1 MHRLKSSFLLLL
13 FTLLVSFLL
22 GEIIV
27 RLFVV
32 QETKRL
38 ATYDKELG
46 WRGTPNGEGT
56 FIRLRDDIR
65 TPFRFNNIGVR
76 DDDYLPKQS
85 GQKRLVLLGDSFVES
100 LEVAVERTFHAL
112 LEKQFQTSGAP
123 IADVA
128 ILASQGYSTAQE
140 VLALRKFQDIIQ
152 PDYVF
157 LVFYTGNDFEN
168 NLRRKFAFL
177 NKEKE
182 LVFPPNKD
190 SWLRIQYLSMQRWLY
205 ETSHLVF
212 FLKNLIQSNTEINLA
227 DNARKTEQRSESY
240 KLQITRALIAAARD
254 DARRFG
260 AQFAMVVVPSRG
272 EVRRGDDTKINI
284 ITAFCNAE
292 NIPCLNL
299 FPSLSEAHYFAHD
312 IHFNDAG
319 HQLTAEKIRLF
330 WEEHFSG
337 NVREGD
343 DTSAVKQ
350 DGKYPISNNQ

>member
-1 MHRLKSSFLLLL
+1 MRRLKSTFLLLF

-27 RLFVV
+27 RFFVV

-65 TPFRFNNIGVR
+65 TPFRFNNIGFR
-76 DDDYLPKQS
+76 DDDYLPKQP

-100 LEVAVERTFHAL
+100 LEVPVEKTFHAL
-112 LEKQFQTSGAP
+112 LEKQFQASSAT

-140 VLALRKFQDIIQ
+140 ILALRKFQDVIQ

-177 NKEKE
+177 NKKEE

-190 SWLRIQYLSMQRWLY
+190 SWLRIQYLSAQRWLY
-205 ETSHLVF
+205 ENSHLVF
-212 FLKNLIQSNTEINLA
+212 FLKNLIQSNTQINLA
-227 DNARKTEQRSESY
+227 DNARKTEQRSDSY
-240 KLQITRALIAAARD
+240 KHQITRALIAAARE
-254 DARRFG
+254 DAQRFG

-272 EVRRGDDTKINI
+272 EVRRGDDTKTNI
-284 ITAFCNAE
+284 ITAFCQAE

-299 FPSLSEAHYFAHD
+299 FSLLSEEHYFAHD

-330 WEEHFSG
+330 WEENFSEK
-337 NVREGD
+337 VREGD
-343 DTSAVKQ
+343 GTSSEKL
-350 DGKYPISNNQ
+350 DSEYPISNNQ